1 MRARHGRDEQTHL
14 GRRVLR
20 HEARALGVPLLL
32 EGQQR
37 LLEPVFIDL
46 LAVDDAS
53 SVVGEPVGEAAAE
66 YVDGAG
72 AHADVGERGGLVDVD
87 VGGGEE
93 GGEAVLEKL
102 GGGRGGV
109 GHGVRAGEGGER
121 ALGGGGCRDRGEG
134 GSGGGREE
142 SEGSDGGAGDK
153 DHERAEDEMDV
164 AVRDG
169 QRSSL
174 PSLTM
179 TSARMSGLAGGACE
193 LAVHLSRSG

>member
-1 MRARHGRDEQTHL
+1 M
-14 GRRVLR
+14 
-20 HEARALGVPLLL
+20 PLLL
-32 EGQQR
+32 ERKQR
-37 LLEPVFIDL
+37 LLKPVLIDL

-53 SVVGEPVGEAAAE
+53 GVVGEPVGEAAAE
-66 YVDGAG
+66 DVDGAG

-87 VGGGEE
+87 VWGGEE
-93 GGEAVLEKL
+93 GGEAVLEEL

-121 ALGGGGCRDRGEG
+121 ALGGGRGRGEG
-134 GSGGGREE
+134 GTGGGREE

-153 DHERAEDEMDV
+153 DHEPAEDEMDV

-179 TSARMSGLAGGACE
+179 TSARMSGLAAGACE
-193 LAVHLSRSG
+193 LAVHLSRSGCP